1 MVIVVITGGVTI
13 IHHQSIAT
21 AKKKTISS
29 VDPAGYTY
37 GLQFIQFIV

>member
-13 IHHQSIAT
+13 IHQHRHHQ
-21 AKKKTISS
+21 KKTISS